1 MPYALP
7 SAIPREEIAYVYPMR
22 YATPCTL
29 NGSSLRWDGMA
40 ECVPEASLECHI
52 SFIFDLRSSPDSA
65 RLRLPQYLCSRRN
78 LLLQSFRRMDGTL
91 EGEKGSRRERERRR
105 STQTFKFPPAEVNLQ
120 VELFS
125 HAGES
130 TQVNE
135 SQIWMSSLDAIFYCT
150 GNP

>member
-1 MPYALP
+1 
-7 SAIPREEIAYVYPMR
+7 
-22 YATPCTL
+22 
-29 NGSSLRWDGMA
+29 MA

-52 SFIFDLRSSPDSA
+52 SFIFDLRRLCQAEASSISMLPKKSA
-65 RLRLPQYLCSRRN
+65 ASELP
-78 LLLQSFRRMDGTL
+78 FRRMDGTL

-125 HAGES
+125 HAGKS

-135 SQIWMSSLDAIFYCT
+135 SQEKAEICMSSLDAIFYCT
-150 GNP
+150 GNLLKVDPRLCEIG